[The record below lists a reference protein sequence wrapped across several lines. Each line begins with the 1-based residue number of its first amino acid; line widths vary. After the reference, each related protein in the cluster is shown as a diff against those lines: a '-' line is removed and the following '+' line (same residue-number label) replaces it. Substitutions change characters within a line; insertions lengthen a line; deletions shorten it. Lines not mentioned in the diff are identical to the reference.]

1 MAQPRNRVGRPERP
15 VLGTGPVAELAREL
29 RRIRDRAGQPP
40 YRDLAQAALT
50 SSTVLNDA
58 AAGRACPT
66 WEVVEAFVR
75 ACGEKPDSVRP
86 LWKKANA
93 KGRAGRR
100 EQAAARAVR
109 TDPATLKPPPGRRG
123 DVPAGIP
130 AEPDP
135 RKAAT
140 PAQYVHQLRALRAW
154 AGQPGRKKIA
164 RLSGQR
170 MPSSTL
176 YSALSPSRTRLPSL
190 DVVEAIVQACASPGT
205 RENWIDAW
213 RALRL
218 RQFEQE
224 NPGPPEEDQEADV
237 LTPEAWRAT
246 GEDRLGV
253 GCAAV
258 GGELAGQ
265 ARPLLE
271 VAEQLAGHP
280 DAGGEQL
287 AEHLGR
293 GHAAGPGSR
302 GPGRAAGCPAGPG
315 DVPGSAL
322 AG

>member
-1 MAQPRNRVGRPERP
+1 M
-15 VLGTGPVAELAREL
+15 
-29 RRIRDRAGQPP
+29 
-40 YRDLAQAALT
+40 
-50 SSTVLNDA
+50 
-58 AAGRACPT
+58 
-66 WEVVEAFVR
+66 
-75 ACGEKPDSVRP
+75 RP

-123 DVPAGIP
+123 DVPAGIRRSRI
-130 AEPDP
+130 

-213 RALRL
+213 RAS
-218 RQFEQE
+218 
-224 NPGPPEEDQEADV
+224 AS
-237 LTPEAWRAT
+237 ASS
-246 GEDRLGV
+246 
-253 GCAAV
+253 
-258 GGELAGQ
+258 
-265 ARPLLE
+265 
-271 VAEQLAGHP
+271 
-280 DAGGEQL
+280 
-287 AEHLGR
+287 
-293 GHAAGPGSR
+293 SR
-302 GPGRAAGCPAGPG
+302 KTPGRQKKTRKLTC
-315 DVPGSAL
+315 
-322 AG
+322 